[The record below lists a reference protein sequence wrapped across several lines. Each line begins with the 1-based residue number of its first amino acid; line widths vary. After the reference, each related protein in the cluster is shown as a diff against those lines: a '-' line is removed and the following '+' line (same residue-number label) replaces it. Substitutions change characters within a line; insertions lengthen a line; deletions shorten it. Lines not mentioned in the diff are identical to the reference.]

1 VQSSGATC
9 RTVTGDCDVAEKC
22 DGTAVTCPS
31 DSGNTQCNFRSGPQI
46 AVTGTTCQ
54 QYRDNQSVTLS
65 AVLYQLTKGKP
76 ASQVIN
82 SVSPG
87 VFFLYDGLTLA
98 TSGTITVTE
107 NDGSWARAIPV
118 NQLQVILYNL
128 NCTVQHVGTLT
139 IAPSGNV
146 TITNVPAGN
155 YILSVKYD
163 PTALGGYHP
172 PTPSSTYTF
181 TTQAN
186 GLASGS
192 AGVLLTNKK

>member
-1 VQSSGATC
+1 M
-9 RTVTGDCDVAEKC
+9 
-22 DGTAVTCPS
+22 
-31 DSGNTQCNFRSGPQI
+31 
-46 AVTGTTCQ
+46 
-54 QYRDNQSVTLS
+54 
-65 AVLYQLTKGKP
+65 
-76 ASQVIN
+76 
-82 SVSPG
+82 SPG
-87 VFFLYDGLTLA
+87 VFFLYDGLHLA

-107 NDGSWARAIPV
+107 SDGSWTQAIPV
-118 NQLQVILYNL
+118 NQLQVILYDL

-139 IAPSGNV
+139 VAPSGNV

-192 AGVLLTNKK
+192 AGVLVTSKK

>member
-1 VQSSGATC
+1 MC
-9 RTVTGDCDVAEKC
+9 N
-22 DGTAVTCPS
+22 GTAVTCPP
-31 DSGNTQCNFRSGPQI
+31 DSGNTQCNFRTGPQI

-54 QYRDNQSVTLS
+54 QYRDNQSVTLTS
-65 AVLYQLTKGKP
+65 VLYQLTKGNP
-76 ASQVIN
+76 ANQVIN

-87 VFFLYDGLTLA
+87 VFFLYDGLHLA

-107 NDGSWARAIPV
+107 TDGPWTRAIPV
-118 NQLQVILYNL
+118 NQQQVILYNL

-139 IAPSGNV
+139 IAPNGNV
-146 TITNVPAGN
+146 TLTNVPAGD

-172 PTPSSTYTF
+172 PTSSTTYTF

-192 AGVLLTNKK
+192 AGVLVTNKK